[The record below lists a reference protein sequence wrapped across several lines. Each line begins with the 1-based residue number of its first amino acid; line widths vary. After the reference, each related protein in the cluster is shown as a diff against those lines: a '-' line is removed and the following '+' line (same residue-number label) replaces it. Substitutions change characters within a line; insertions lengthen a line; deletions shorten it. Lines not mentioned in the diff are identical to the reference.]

1 MMEMKMVSYTVK
13 PLILSVA
20 TAEMSFQTYLAYIGE
35 KKVRAYVMWYIEGGK
50 KKILVDTAIEAQQ
63 YRDYSP
69 LFKNYEFE
77 HIQTFEQALE
87 SVNCRPEKIDIVIQ
101 THLHFDHCMNT
112 AKCINAEVY
121 VQKDE
126 LAFALHPHPIFSS
139 LYRKGLFKELNL
151 KVVNGDTNLINGIDL
166 LHVPGHS
173 PGCQGVLVR
182 TLRGMV
188 AISGFC
194 SISENFLLPDG
205 VQTEISP
212 FATPA
217 GIIPGI
223 HTNPFKAYDSLL
235 KIKSSADVV
244 IPLHDYEMAKK
255 QEIYAPLKGN
265 DL

>member
-1 MMEMKMVSYTVK
+1 MSVVLSYIVK

-35 KKVRAYVMWYIEGGK
+35 KKRRAYVMWYIEGRE

-69 LFKNYEFE
+69 LFKNFVFE

-87 SVNCRPEKIDIVIQ
+87 VVNCRPEEIDIVIQ

-112 AKCINAEVY
+112 ARCVNAEVY
-121 VQKDE
+121 VQEDE
-126 LAFALHPHPIFSS
+126 LTFALDPHPIFSNIYRRS
-139 LYRKGLFKELNL
+139 LFEDLNL
-151 KVVNGDTNLINGIDL
+151 KVVNGDTNLMDGIDL
-166 LHVPGHS
+166 LSVPGHS
-173 PGCQGVLVR
+173 PGCQGVLVQSP
-182 TLRGMV
+182 RGKV

-194 SISENFLLPDG
+194 SLSENFSLPDD
-205 VQTEISP
+205 VQTGISP

-223 HTNPFKAYDSLL
+223 HTNPFEAYESLL
-235 KIKSSADVV
+235 KIKSSADIV

-255 QEIYAPLKGN
+255 QEI
-265 DL
+265 